1 MGISRYAFTRPNIRV
16 RKGLPQ
22 VTVLMM
28 NNQSREPVCR
38 SLFGPV
44 DHDQLRLDFQLHL
57 KEMSEQDTRRWNF
70 SFQSNAPLHGRFQ
83 WEEMS
88 SACTVSFYQESKQL
102 RISAGRPRTEED
114 ESLSNEEKHICKNQE
129 NCSSISNKPT
139 SLTEG
144 RFSDN
149 CISFHRNT
157 ACSIFPHN
165 TFLIA
170 RRHKTL
176 IHLIYF
182 LIILNTSKP
191 LFTCRTI
198 IASEVFPPNNT
209 ECE

>member
-1 MGISRYAFTRPNIRV
+1 
-16 RKGLPQ
+16 
-22 VTVLMM
+22 MM

-144 RFSDN
+144 RLGQTKQLF
-149 CISFHRNT
+149 CNT
-157 ACSIFPHN
+157 ATKHRANCTN
-165 TFLIA
+165 YRCLC
-170 RRHKTL
+170 KT
-176 IHLIYF
+176 INRIQDTTPN
-182 LIILNTSKP
+182 IQKTS
-191 LFTCRTI
+191 
-198 IASEVFPPNNT
+198 T
-209 ECE
+209 EAAQC